1 MLKQIFTT
9 LMLLACICT
18 QAATREK
25 GNWQII
31 PLPQQVQ
38 TVNGQPFVVSGKTTI
53 QYANGDEKQKRN
65 AEFLASY
72 IKEMTGIKCATT
84 TRKSNNQIRLAIA
97 NVA

>member
-18 QAATREK
+18 QAATHEK

-84 TRKSNNQIRLAIA
+84 TRKSNRQIRLAISK
-97 NVA
+97 VA